1 MQIRPADAADVGV
14 IASLLTHLGYPA
26 EPDDIPPRL
35 TALDDS
41 ANIVLVASEGGSKP
55 LGLVAVH
62 ALPALHAMSSVAL
75 IMALVVA
82 PEARGRG
89 VGRALVRAAEAW
101 AAEKGCERLMVTSAE
116 HRSDAHAFYPA
127 CGMPYTGRR
136 FATRLPRSKE

>member
-1 MQIRPADAADVGV
+1 PHGGIPATRFTSSTCPTASTRARSSARASGSSRVLSSPAEVSIPTLQIRPADAADAGV

-82 PEARGRG
+82 PEARGR
-89 VGRALVRAAEAW
+89 
-101 AAEKGCERLMVTSAE
+101 
-116 HRSDAHAFYPA
+116 
-127 CGMPYTGRR
+127 
-136 FATRLPRSKE
+136 